1 MMIVL
6 AVLCGLVAAVNLVQ
20 VMTGRQLIRPSTSR
34 RSADQLRKESA
45 AAAVATSGLALGLLH
60 WHWGPILAVLGYS
73 ALLIARR
80 SARNT

>member
-60 WHWGPILAVLGYS
+60 WHGGPILVVLGYS